1 VQQLLLQNAT
11 TAPCPSLLSECNTP
25 KQASSRARGEII
37 ELPPALLP
45 TGHPNPVR
53 IELNRRMRAAEGRI
67 RAARHPEAYERA
79 ILREE
84 LGKLTQAQPSKT
96 TKTVFDGFVGSVSV
110 DDPELEAFIR
120 EHEANLAAQTEAQR
134 PIISAETRRKTPQP
148 GIEWSTAVLG
158 SLNALSARKALGR
171 SP

>member
-1 VQQLLLQNAT
+1 
-11 TAPCPSLLSECNTP
+11 
-25 KQASSRARGEII
+25 
-37 ELPPALLP
+37 
-45 TGHPNPVR
+45 
-53 IELNRRMRAAEGRI
+53 M
-67 RAARHPEAYERA
+67 
-79 ILREE
+79 
-84 LGKLTQAQPSKT
+84 
-96 TKTVFDGFVGSVSV
+96 

>member
-1 VQQLLLQNAT
+1 M
-11 TAPCPSLLSECNTP
+11 C
-25 KQASSRARGEII
+25 SSDLEII
-37 ELPPALLP
+37 ELPPSLLP

-53 IELNRRMRAAEGRI
+53 IELNRRMRAAEARI
-67 RAARHPEAYERA
+67 KAARNPEAYERA

-96 TKTVFDGFVGSVSV
+96 TKTVFDGFVGSVSLE
-110 DDPELEAFIR
+110 DPELEAFIR

-134 PIISAETRRKTPQP
+134 PIVAAATRRKPPQP
-148 GIEWSTAVLG
+148 VAEWSIAIMG
-158 SLNALSARKALGR
+158 SLNALASRKALGR